1 MSNGKIKP
9 AKYISR
15 VAAILVCREG
25 DPIFGELVT
34 KIEIDDQAAGE
45 FIKVVQERGGE
56 KERQEIEIDRE
67 EWPIIRDAIN
77 KLVGSLQD

>member
-25 DPIFGELVT
+25 DPIFDELVT
-34 KIEIDDQAAGE
+34 KIEIDDEAAGE
-45 FIKVVQERGGE
+45 FIKVSQEQGGE
-56 KERQEIEIDRE
+56 KDKQEIKIDRE
-67 EWPIIRDAIN
+67 EWPVIRDAIN
-77 KLVGSLQD
+77 KLVNSLQD